1 LFRLIETQK
10 PTFPITII
18 FPVTWTIP
26 LALQFHGS
34 LSDCLYLFEHFVGR
48 LLDIIGYYSQLP
60 AGNVTNAA
68 GVLLADNGKTAI
80 EVLEECAQRLRIVRQ
95 IGEAHQYFYA
105 PTDDMYFAMHA
116 VFYEGRFLG
125 PTTGQAEHRLV
136 WVSLDD
142 DAGFFHA
149 SHVWAA
155 QRLRTYRK

>member
-1 LFRLIETQK
+1 
-10 PTFPITII
+10 
-18 FPVTWTIP
+18 
-26 LALQFHGS
+26 
-34 LSDCLYLFEHFVGR
+34 LFEHFVGR

-68 GVLLADNGKTAI
+68 GVLLAGNGKTAI

-125 PTTGQAEHRLV
+125 LTTGQAEDSSFGIFKRRVFYIKCDRHTPPPE
-136 WVSLDD
+136 
-142 DAGFFHA
+142 ANHP
-149 SHVWAA
+149 
-155 QRLRTYRK
+155 LRPAHTEPQPPHSNPATAPH